1 MDGPRKYYISE
12 VNQKEK
18 NKFYIISLIYEI
30 SYTKQQQTHRNR
42 KQIYNYQRLEGGRE
56 GQIRYTGLT
65 DKTTIHKIDKQ
76 QEFTVW
82 HRELYSIT
90 CNNLQWKII

>member
-1 MDGPRKYYISE
+1 MDGPIKYYISE

-30 SYTKQQQTHRNR
+30 SYTKQKKTHRHR
-42 KQIYNYQRLEGGRE
+42 RQIYNYQRLEGGRE

-65 DKTTIHKIDKQ
+65 DKTTIHKTDKQ
-76 QEFTVW
+76 QEFAVW

-90 CNNLQWKII
+90 YNNLQLNII